1 MKSKY
6 LIFALIIVAFFYV
19 ASCAPVQQGQT
30 APKSGIGA
38 SQPAKEPSVQPKQEI
53 SVEVKELM
61 DKSKVKVNNIYYKY
75 RGPETTSVGYNLIE
89 FYVKGNKIKYKPIRE
104 LKALDKPD
112 SYDVIYIDR
121 ILKTAQTYC
130 DDRACIYKGKKGDLN
145 YNEAYILT
153 IFDWIGGIKSA
164 TKVGEEVIDDRSTW
178 KIETNEGFLWIDTF
192 YGIPLKIESGGKT
205 FKFEQIA
212 VNSVQDSDVSP
223 S

>member
-1 MKSKY
+1 MKNKNLIAPLLIVIFLISSCSTQQQAPSTTSKPN
-6 LIFALIIVAFFYV
+6 AVNQ
-19 ASCAPVQQGQT
+19 PTGQ
-30 APKSGIGA
+30 
-38 SQPAKEPSVQPKQEI
+38 SVVPQSTGVI
-53 SVEVKELM
+53 SDEVKQLL
-61 DKSKVKVNNIYYKY
+61 DKSKTRVNNVYYKY
-75 RGPETTSVGYNLIE
+75 KGPETGNNYYD
-89 FYVKGNKIKYKPIRE
+89 FYVKGTKIKYLPYRAIQ
-104 LKALDKPD
+104 ALDRTD
-112 SYDVIYIDR
+112 SYNSIYIDSQA
-121 ILKTAQTYC
+121 KTSQTYC

-145 YNEAYILT
+145 YNEAYIST

>member
-30 APKSGIGA
+30 VPKSGIGA

-53 SVEVKELM
+53 SVEVKELL

-75 RGPETTSVGYNLIE
+75 RGPQTGNNFYE
-89 FYVKGNKIKYKPIRE
+89 FYVKGTKIKYIPYRE
-104 LKALDKPD
+104 LKSLDKTE
-112 SYDVIYIDR
+112 SYDSIFIDK
-121 ILKTAQTYC
+121 IAKTAQSYC
-130 DDRACIYKGKKGDLN
+130 IAAYCVYKGKKADLN
-145 YNEAYILT
+145 YADAYIST
-153 IFDWIGGIKSA
+153 AFDWVNSITQAK
-164 TKVGEEVIDDRSTW
+164 KVGEEVIDNRNTW
-178 KIETNEGFLWIDTF
+178 KLETNEGILWVDTF
-192 YGIPLKIESGGKT
+192 YGMPLKIESGGKT